1 MYPELLIFKFYQV
14 IINEKEYYSICS
26 MGLGLSDKHS
36 KTEILSVLKDTD
48 NISVSTLNGV
58 KIRSR
63 IMHFVNDDKF
73 NVYLASQKGDP
84 KTLQITQNPAIT
96 LLALKCEGDFP
107 AETEIEI
114 SGQAE
119 IVNDESSRIKWFK
132 EEASKSPIVKYMIE
146 TNNTDKLDLIHV
158 RPEIVKYRRAQ
169 DIVQGIPPTILE
181 FPENKQS
188 TNDIVL
194 LKQKTKNWITEM
206 RLPFLTASIIPILL
220 GTAIAGTSSGIF
232 NPLYFILALFGGISL
247 HLGANV
253 LNDYFDHKSGAD
265 EKNTEFIRPF
275 TGGSRTIQLGLLT
288 PIEVLTG
295 GLFFLVLGT
304 IIGVYFILTTGVFVA
319 FLLVVGII
327 SAYFYTAPPINLAS
341 RGIGEVF
348 IGLNFG
354 VLMTLGAFFVQT
366 QTISIEPILASIPVA
381 LLIAAV
387 LYINEFPDY
396 NSDKDAGKKHIV
408 VRLGRSRASIG
419 YFVIIVT
426 TYASILLGV
435 ILQITPIY
443 SLISF
448 ATVPLSM
455 KGVKSVLNYHSQI
468 PNLVPANV
476 STVNVHLLTGILL
489 TLGYVVSIVPSYQLL
504 VSIIIILISGA
515 FVMKIYRS
523 LSMAEN
529 AAKGL
534 RSSVASGK

>member
-1 MYPELLIFKFYQV
+1 
-14 IINEKEYYSICS
+14 
-26 MGLGLSDKHS
+26 MGSGLSNEYS
-36 KTEILSVLKDTD
+36 ATEILSVLADID
-48 NISVSTLNGV
+48 QISVSTLNGG

-63 IMHFVNDDKF
+63 IMHFVNDDEF

-84 KTLQITQNPAIT
+84 KTIQITKNPTIT

-107 AETEIEI
+107 ASTEIEI

-119 IVNDESSRIKWFK
+119 VVKDKSLRFNWFK
-132 EEASKSPIVKYMIE
+132 EGSSKSPIVQYMIE
-146 TNNTDKLDLIHV
+146 TNNTDSLDLILV

-181 FPENKQS
+181 FPENKRS
-188 TNDIVL
+188 AGDFVL
-194 LKQKTKNWITEM
+194 LKQKTKNWIAEM
-206 RLPFLTASIIPILL
+206 RIPFLTASIIPILL

-232 NPLYFILALFGGISL
+232 NPLHFSLALMGGISL

-265 EKNTEFIRPF
+265 ETNTEFIRPF
-275 TGGSRTIQLGLLT
+275 TGGSRIIQLGLLT
-288 PIEVLTG
+288 PLEVLTG
-295 GLFFLVLGT
+295 GLLFLTIGAVIGIFF
-304 IIGVYFILTTGVFVA
+304 IFTTGLFVA
-319 FLLVVGII
+319 FLLII
-327 SAYFYTAPPINLAS
+327 GLVSAYFYTAPPINLAS
-341 RGIGEVF
+341 RGIGEIF

-396 NSDKDAGKKHIV
+396 NADKKAGKNHIV
-408 VRLGRSRASIG
+408 VRLGRSRASLG
-419 YFVIIVT
+419 YLLIIVA
-426 TYASILLGV
+426 TYISIVLGV
-435 ILQITPIY
+435 VLQITPIY

-448 ATVPLSM
+448 ATIPLSF
-455 KGVKSVLNYHSQI
+455 KGVKSALNYHSQI
-468 PNLVPANV
+468 PYLVPANV
-476 STVNVHLLTGILL
+476 STINIHLLTGILL
-489 TLGYVVSIVPSYQLL
+489 TLGYVVSILPSFEILI
-504 VSIIIILISGA
+504 SMIIILFSSL

-523 LSMAEN
+523 LSIAEK

-534 RSSVASGK
+534 RSNVIPEK